1 VDLQAQE
8 RRRLIRRV
16 LLVTAVPAELDAVAR
31 GLAPAHP
38 GSPAA
43 GAATFAPPGPRRV
56 GPYDLLAVGVGPAAS
71 AAATAAALARGAA
84 YGLVVCLG
92 IGGGFAGVAEEP
104 GTLVVAN
111 EIVAADL
118 GAESPES
125 PGGFLPLDAL
135 GFGTVRHRPP
145 LGWARGLAAALG
157 AVCGP
162 VLTVSTATG
171 SAATAAALAARHPG
185 AAAEGME
192 GFGVAAACAAHG
204 VPVLEIRAV
213 SNPVGPRDRD
223 AWQIPRALAALE
235 RAAAGLAA
243 TLAAP
248 TAGPPPT
255 SAPAPS
261 HPSETSP

>member
-38 GSPAA
+38 DSPAA
-43 GAATFAPPGPRRV
+43 GAATSGPPGPRRV
-56 GPYDLLAVGVGPAAS
+56 GPYDLLSVGVGPGAS
-71 AAATAAALARGAA
+71 AAATATALARDAS
-84 YGLVVCLG
+84 YGLAVCLG

-104 GTLVVAN
+104 GTLVVAD

-118 GAESPES
+118 GAESPKS
-125 PGGFLPLDAL
+125 PGGFLPLDEL
-135 GFGTVRHRPP
+135 GFGTARHRPP
-145 LGWARGLAAALG
+145 AGLARDLAAALD
-157 AVCGP
+157 AVLGP

-171 SAATAAALAARHPG
+171 SAASAAALAARHPG

-213 SNPVGPRDRD
+213 SNPVGPRDRA

-235 RAAAGLAA
+235 RAAETLAA

-248 TAGPPPT
+248 TAAALPT
-255 SAPAPS
+255 AAPAPS
-261 HPSETSP
+261 HPSEESP